1 MRRINVSRELFREHL
16 RNRIATEEFD
26 YQTLL
31 DALREYAH
39 PRDKITSLLR
49 DALIIRVKKGLYI
62 FGDAFRRRPIS
73 RELLANLIYG
83 PSYISL
89 EYALSIHG
97 LIPERVETVTSVV
110 YGRSRI
116 FNTPAGRFT
125 YRRIRPEAYS
135 VGMARIEAEGGVAY
149 LAASPEKA
157 LADLIVSDRGT
168 KLASGRAMESYLL
181 DHLRIDGDEL
191 HRFDAAL
198 VLTIARRYRSRKIR
212 ILAEFLTERTS
223 QDRETRHE

>member
-1 MRRINVSRELFREHL
+1 VSRELFQERL
-16 RNRIATEEFD
+16 RNRIAVEEFD

-49 DALIIRVKKGLYI
+49 DGLIIRVKKGLYV
-62 FGDAFRRRPIS
+62 FGEAFRRRPIS
-73 RELLANLIYG
+73 RELLANLVYG

-89 EYALSIHG
+89 EYALSLHG

-116 FNTPAGRFT
+116 FKTPVGRFT

-135 VGMARIEAEGGVAY
+135 VGMSKIESEEGVSY
-149 LAASPEKA
+149 LAAAPEKA
-157 LADLIVSDRGT
+157 LSDLIAADRGT
-168 KLASGRAMESYLL
+168 VLASGRAMETYLL
-181 DHLRIDGDEL
+181 DHLRIDGDGL
-191 HRFDAAL
+191 RRLDPAL
-198 VLTIARRYRSRKIR
+198 VSTIARRYRSRKIR
-212 ILAEFLTERTS
+212 VLAEFLKERKS
-223 QDRETRHE
+223 QDREKGHE